1 MVAGKELATGDA
13 DRGMPLMV
21 VSNSRQIERRQ
32 VGFPLRTIAKWLGG
46 METRVPVGYEDEGG
60 FHYGADLADWFFSI

>member
-13 DRGMPLMV
+13 DRVMPLIV
-21 VSNSRQIERRQ
+21 EGGTRQTEGQQ
-32 VGFPLRTIAKWLGG
+32 VGFPLRGIVKWLGV

-60 FHYGADLADWFFSI
+60 FHYGADLAGWFFSI